1 MLKVAVGIAFIVA
14 VPIVA
19 GAWMIGTPNQ
29 AAGIITILMGAV
41 LAMFLVGAMISY
53 PSGTSGRA
61 EPSPD

>member
-19 GAWMIGTPNQ
+19 GAWMIGTPSQ

-41 LAMFLVGAMISY
+41 LAMFLVGAMIGY